1 MTKQT
6 VIHRTSEG
14 DWMPCPGGLVRV
26 LGGKPTMIG
35 TPLADY
41 PHDSLD
47 WEVVDLDQPEEGY
60 WAVWRC
66 SRWGEVAEVGQYLS
80 RRQAQAVADE
90 LTAGPDGVAVG
101 GKVAV
106 YRVVRR

>member
-1 MTKQT
+1 
-6 VIHRTSEG
+6 
-14 DWMPCPGGLVRV
+14 
-26 LGGKPTMIG
+26 MIG

-80 RRQAQAVADE
+80 QQQAQAVADE
-90 LTAGPDGVAVG
+90 LTVARMAWPWAAKWPCTEWCG
-101 GKVAV
+101 GNA
-106 YRVVRR
+106 R